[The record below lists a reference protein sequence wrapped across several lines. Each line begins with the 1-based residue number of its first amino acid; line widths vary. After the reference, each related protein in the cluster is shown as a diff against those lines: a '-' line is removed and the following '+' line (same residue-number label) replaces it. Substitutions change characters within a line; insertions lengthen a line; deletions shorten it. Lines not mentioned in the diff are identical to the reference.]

1 MKQGKSPQKGKEPR
15 DSQSPGSGRGFA
27 RSPREVALLK
37 GASGSCQRGLHS
49 AASATLSVRI
59 QPRASKNEIIR
70 REGGGLKIRLTAP
83 PVDGAA
89 NEALVRFLA
98 DTLRVSKSQVEIV
111 SGHTSR
117 DKIIKIKNISQ
128 ENVERLLGSGSI

>member
-1 MKQGKSPQKGKEPR
+1 MRQRKNPPRGKE
-15 DSQSPGSGRGFA
+15 
-27 RSPREVALLK
+27 
-37 GASGSCQRGLHS
+37 
-49 AASATLSVRI
+49 AAPSATLSVRI

-89 NEALVRFLA
+89 NEALVRFLSGELGVA
-98 DTLRVSKSQVEIV
+98 RSRVEIV

-117 DKIIKIKNISQ
+117 DKIIRIDGLSS
-128 ENVERLLGSGSI
+128 EDVERLLNTRSG